1 MNVSSRGKSCMV
13 LECLIIIS
21 FVSTALKLVESTL
34 QITGINA
41 FTLPLLLDLNK
52 AASVALKRFYQN
64 KTLSLKIIQKKKN
77 YPET

>member
-1 MNVSSRGKSCMV
+1 MV

-21 FVSTALKLVESTL
+21 FVSTILKLVESTL
-34 QITGINA
+34 KISGINA

-64 KTLSLKIIQKKKN
+64 KTLSLKIIQKLN
-77 YPET
+77 VQN